1 MSGQWYTMV
10 YHMCETTMD
19 QATLAQHVY
28 QKLHEKL
35 RSGGL
40 RPGARLVNRTLA
52 AELGTSTIPVREA
65 ISRLIS
71 EGLVQATPG
80 AGAFVRT
87 IDANELADLY
97 DVREALEAL
106 GAAGAARFSGEA
118 LRQDL
123 SALCRRFAEIADEIP
138 PAGHASPSLW
148 ARWLDAEEAFHH
160 RVVQASRNRWLEKM
174 VRDLRVIAGVF
185 SAQRSSPR
193 LLTRALADRTRR
205 QHEAFVRVL
214 AGGDPEA
221 ARRWMIE
228 HIRSGRQ
235 TVLGHLDISIDEESG
250 AFATRPARRT
260 ARRRNKP

>member
-1 MSGQWYTMV
+1 
-10 YHMCETTMD
+10 MD

-35 RSGGL
+35 RTGRL
-40 RPGARLVNRTLA
+40 RPGARLVNRTIA

-87 IDANELADLY
+87 IDANDLADLY

-106 GAAGAARFSGEA
+106 GAAGAARFGGEA

-123 SALCRRFAEIADEIP
+123 AALCRRFAEIAEEIP
-138 PAGHASPSLW
+138 PDGHAGESLW
-148 ARWLDAEEAFHH
+148 SRWLDAEEAFHH

-185 SAQRSSPR
+185 AAQRSSPR

-214 AGGDPEA
+214 AGGDPDA
-221 ARRWMIE
+221 ARRWMVE

-235 TVLGHLDISIDEESG
+235 TVLGHLDVAPDTTGSG
-250 AFATRPARRT
+250 TAARPVRRT
-260 ARRRNKP
+260 ARRRNKA